1 MSAPLPKYVS
11 RDSLLEIVK
20 REFASLSDS
29 DLVWWKAHSVAPFP
43 ARHGEMSHFV
53 VAVAGQDIIFFAD
66 DEDEFGIAKL
76 QASSDTITDYGLVGD
91 LKYAIRIIQQRSAA

>member
-1 MSAPLPKYVS
+1 MSAPLPEYVS
-11 RDSLLEIVK
+11 RDSLLEIVQ

-53 VAVAGQDIIFFAD
+53 VAVTGQDIIFFAD
-66 DEDEFGIAKL
+66 DEDEFGVAKL
-76 QASSDTITDYGLVGD
+76 QASSDSISDYGLVGD